1 MTNLMKMRMEYNNLR
16 KIGYSHGDA
25 RIEIK
30 CRLALGLLRN
40 DSSIPDEELIESSK
54 EKEKSATI
62 LKFPSK

>member
-16 KIGYSHGDA
+16 KIGYSHSDA

-40 DSSIPDEELIESSK
+40 DSSIPDEELIESFK
-54 EKEKSATI
+54 EKEEEKVKI
-62 LKFPSK
+62 KVRN

>member
-1 MTNLMKMRMEYNNLR
+1 MTNLMKIRMEYNNLR

-40 DSSIPDEELIESSK
+40 DSSIPDEELIESFK
-54 EKEKSATI
+54 
-62 LKFPSK
+62 